1 MYTQIRPLTNAVP
14 MRAPYANYTPENFAK
29 KLTLTM
35 KALKINDLPGH
46 LTLSIFFCCQED
58 NTFDDEIASL
68 QEPVSLLEKRIH
80 LQKRLKKFLE

>member
-1 MYTQIRPLTNAVP
+1 MHVHADTPADKCRL
-14 MRAPYANYTPENFAK
+14 YAGTVRQLYARKFR
-29 KLTLTM
+29 

-46 LTLSIFFCCQED
+46 MTLLIFFCCQED

-80 LQKRLKKFLE
+80 LRKRLKKFLE